1 MHNLVIESIAVIT
14 AIVYLLLA
22 AKEDLKCWYAAII
35 SSSLYF
41 YIMLNVGLLMEA
53 FLQIFYIAMAI
64 FGWYQWKKTTIN
76 NESLNISTWNK
87 ATHIL
92 AVTTVIILS
101 ILIGQFLDTNTNAEL
116 PFLDA
121 FTTFGAIVTTYMV
134 AMKILENWIY
144 WFVIDSISIYLFI
157 TRELY
162 LTSILFLIYL
172 VIIVFG
178 YFRWRKIF
186 LTNPIVNNIKPN
198 LIFD

>member
-1 MHNLVIESIAVIT
+1 MHNLVIESIAVVT

-87 ATHIL
+87 ITHIL
-92 AVTTVIILS
+92 VVTTVIILS
-101 ILIGQFLDTNTNAEL
+101 LLIGQFLDTNTNAEL

-172 VIIVFG
+172 VIIVFV
-178 YFRWRKIF
+178 YLRWRKIF
-186 LTNPIVNNIKPN
+186 LTNPMKNIFN
-198 LIFD
+198 L

>member
-1 MHNLVIESIAVIT
+1 MHNLVIESIAVVT

-22 AKEDLKCWYAAII
+22 AKEDIKCWYAAII

-186 LTNPIVNNIKPN
+186 LTNNE
-198 LIFD
+198 

>member
-64 FGWYQWKKTTIN
+64 FGWYQWKKTTIS

-92 AVTTVIILS
+92 VVTTVIILS

-186 LTNPIVNNIKPN
+186 LTNNE
-198 LIFD
+198 

>member
-1 MHNLVIESIAVIT
+1 MIIKFISISTAFSIAK
-14 AIVYLLLA
+14 ARFQSPA
-22 AKEDLKCWYAAII
+22 FAWGLKAVPSTIRLGIGFAAAI
-35 SSSLYF
+35 F
-41 YIMLNVGLLMEA
+41 AAA
-53 FLQIFYIAMAI
+53 FVEFDDVAFVA
-64 FGWYQWKKTTIN
+64 
-76 NESLNISTWNK
+76 
-87 ATHIL
+87 
-92 AVTTVIILS
+92 TVIILS

-186 LTNPIVNNIKPN
+186 LTNNE
-198 LIFD
+198 

>member
-1 MHNLVIESIAVIT
+1 MHNLVIESIAVVT

-76 NESLNISTWNK
+76 NESLNISTWKK

-92 AVTTVIILS
+92 VVTTVIILS

-172 VIIVFG
+172 VIIVFV
-178 YFRWRKIF
+178 YLRWRKIF
-186 LTNPIVNNIKPN
+186 LTNPMKNIFN
-198 LIFD
+198 L

>member
-87 ATHIL
+87 VTHIL
-92 AVTTVIILS
+92 VVTTVIILS

-186 LTNPIVNNIKPN
+186 LTNYE
-198 LIFD
+198 